1 MRILHTADWHL
12 GKRLEHISRLEE
24 QKAVLNEICEIAER
38 EQIDVVLIAGD
49 LFDHA
54 NPSIEAIE
62 LFYKNLKR
70 LADNGKRA
78 VIGIAGNHDSPDRI
92 EVPNPLARECGI
104 ILLGYPETKLKPFE
118 LDSGLKITQS
128 DKGFVE
134 LQLPNQAFPLRL
146 ILTPYANELRLKKF
160 LGIEEATENLR
171 NLLQE
176 HWQYLADTYC
186 DEAGINL
193 LMTHLFVLKKGQ
205 SNEDLEDEGEK
216 SILTIGGAPEIFTEQ
231 FPTQLQYAALGHL
244 HGYIEVQKEP
254 YPIIYSSSP
263 LCYSV
268 KDRRKEKYVVII
280 DAAPGKSVAYKR
292 LPLTEGKIALQ
303 KSFSDIEEALIWLSE
318 NQETLVELRIQT
330 DEHINAQDRKRLLD
344 AHAGILRIIP
354 QFSNPDLL
362 RFTSGKNIDL
372 TKGMEELFT
381 DYFFHKKGQQP
392 NEEILDIFRE
402 VLGEDTSQSP

>member
-38 EQIDVVLIAGD
+38 EKVDVVLIAGD

-62 LFYKNLKR
+62 LFYSKLKR
-70 LADNGKRA
+70 LSDNGKRA
-78 VIGIAGNHDSPDRI
+78 VVGIAGNHDSPDRI

-104 ILLGYPETKLKPFE
+104 ILLGYPETELRPFE
-118 LDSGLKITQS
+118 LESGLKITKT
-128 DKGFVE
+128 DKGFIE
-134 LQLPNQAFPLRL
+134 LVLPNHAAPLRL

-160 LGIEEATENLR
+160 LGTEDATENLR
-171 NLLQE
+171 NLLQD
-176 HWQYLADTYC
+176 HWQYLANTYC
-186 DEAGINL
+186 DDSGINM

-205 SNEDLEDEGEK
+205 STEDQEDEGEK
-216 SILTIGGAPEIFTEQ
+216 SVLTIGGAPEIFTEQ
-231 FPTQLQYAALGHL
+231 FPPQLQYVALGHL
-244 HGYIEVQKEP
+244 HGFIEVQKSP

-268 KDRRKEKYVVII
+268 KDRSKEKFVVLIE
-280 DAAPGKSVAYKR
+280 AEVGETVSYKKI
-292 LPLTEGKIALQ
+292 PLTQGKIAIQ
-303 KSFSDIEEALIWLSE
+303 KHFEGIEDAIIWLGE
-318 NQETLVELRIQT
+318 NPDTLVELTIKT
-330 DEHINAQDRKRLLD
+330 DEHISAQDRKRLLD
-344 AHAGILRIIP
+344 AHDGILRIIP

-362 RFTSGKNIDL
+362 RFTSGKQIDL

-381 DYFFHKKGQQP
+381 DFFLHKKGQQP
-392 NEEILDIFRE
+392 NEEIIGLFRE
-402 VLGEDTSQSP
+402 LLGEDKL